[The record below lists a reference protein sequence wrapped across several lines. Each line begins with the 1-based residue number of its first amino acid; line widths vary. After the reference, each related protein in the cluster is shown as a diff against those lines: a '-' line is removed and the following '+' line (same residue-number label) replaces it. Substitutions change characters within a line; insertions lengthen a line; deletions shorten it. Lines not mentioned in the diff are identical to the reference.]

1 MSKTGLAKRGG
12 IPVFCLTAP
21 GFLKNADKTLY
32 SERTVP
38 NKNKNTRFRGEDAP
52 HERIQFRRGGL
63 FSFAPGGA
71 PEPERT
77 ALHRAV

>member
-32 SERTVP
+32 SERTAP
-38 NKNKNTRFRGEDAP
+38 NKNTRFRGKDAP
-52 HERIQFRRGGL
+52 HERTQFRRGGL
-63 FSFAPGGA
+63 FLFAPGGA
-71 PEPERT
+71 PEQT